1 AKICSIDFSVD
12 MMDLLRLL
20 KWVGV
25 VAWLDCFH
33 TFTLED
39 VDLEELTDLWIPIDN
54 CLELVREG
62 ILMAS
67 SLNNKCTISNITS
80 ISQGEAM

>member
-1 AKICSIDFSVD
+1 

-39 VDLEELTDLWIPIDN
+39 VNLGDLTDLWIPIDN
-54 CLELVREG
+54 CLGLDREE
-62 ILMAS
+62 ILAAL
-67 SLNNKCTISNITS
+67 SLDNECTISNITK
-80 ISQGEAM
+80 

>member
-1 AKICSIDFSVD
+1 
-12 MMDLLRLL
+12 MDLLRLL

-39 VDLEELTDLWIPIDN
+39 VNLGDLTDLWIPIDN
-54 CLELVREG
+54 CLGLDREE
-62 ILMAS
+62 ILAAL
-67 SLNNKCTISNITS
+67 SLDNECTISNITK
-80 ISQGEAM
+80 